1 MRGLQLIRAE
11 RAIVL
16 EMDITLLSIPSN
28 TFGLHRVLRK
38 EGLPSMDMRI
48 AHVSK
53 LLERERSSSNF
64 SAAIKRGVQCRAFR
78 LDEPGSSE

>member
-1 MRGLQLIRAE
+1 
-11 RAIVL
+11 
-16 EMDITLLSIPSN
+16 
-28 TFGLHRVLRK
+28 LRK